1 MIELSAP
8 FLLRLALA
16 FLLGAIPFAVVAM
29 LGTGVDITKFGSGN
43 PGFNNVL
50 RYSKSRSVICL
61 IGDLGKGA
69 FAVWLCSQP
78 DDPHTLGWIYGI
90 TAIVGHCYSPFLR
103 FNGGK
108 GVATSAGVVLWLYPW
123 IALVS
128 FALYATL
135 RRIGKRQG
143 WPEYG
148 TIASIS
154 SYALTVVIL
163 YLTQGA
169 EPALFGFLLLLF
181 VTWRHKKNFQ
191 VILASPLL
199 RR

>member
-16 FLLGAIPFAVVAM
+16 FLLGSIPFAVISM

-50 RYSKSRSVICL
+50 RYSKWRSVICL

-78 DDPHTLGWIYGI
+78 NDPPALGWIYGI
-90 TAIVGHCYSPFLR
+90 TAIVGHCYSPFLK

-128 FALYATL
+128 GALYATL
-135 RRIGKRQG
+135 RLLGKRLK

-154 SYALTVVIL
+154 SYAVTVVIL
-163 YLTQGA
+163 YLAQGA

-181 VTWRHKKNFQ
+181 VIWRHKRNFE
-191 VILASPLL
+191 VILDSPPL